1 MMKELYTSPELEILH
16 FIAMEQMASA
26 EWNTEPTSVT
36 EVSGDIGLPVN
47 PGEDLFG

>member
-26 EWNTEPTSVT
+26 EWDPNPTSVT
-36 EVSGDIGLPVN
+36 EVSGDVGLPLDPDEPLN
-47 PGEDLFG
+47 